1 MALISLLNQSPS
13 DLRAWVQVLR
23 NRASDSRPMRLRL
36 RAELFLASF
45 AVREE
50 SIRSEEG
57 GGAYISKY
65 IKGILK
71 SRLSRREQSRWNIID
86 DTTSMAFFEEFSSL
100 NPVFHTFLFY
110 GRLPSPFS
118 RVRNT
123 SPHLSIHKK
132 ALPRGERKLQDEYAL
147 DSRIHSRPDPLWN
160 FRNLQKHSRKGL
172 VMIFSKITRCW
183 SGRRSSGDP

>member
-1 MALISLLNQSPS
+1 M
-13 DLRAWVQVLR
+13 V
-23 NRASDSRPMRLRL
+23 ASDSRPMRLRL

-57 GGAYISKY
+57 SGAYISKY

-86 DTTSMAFFEEFSSL
+86 DTTSMAFFEEFASL

-110 GRLPSPFS
+110 GRRDGEDLSFHIVGFF
-118 RVRNT
+118 R
-123 SPHLSIHKK
+123 LSIQ
-132 ALPRGERKLQDEYAL
+132 GY
-147 DSRIHSRPDPLWN
+147 IFFLWES
-160 FRNLQKHSRKGL
+160 F
-172 VMIFSKITRCW
+172 
-183 SGRRSSGDP
+183 

>member
-1 MALISLLNQSPS
+1 M
-13 DLRAWVQVLR
+13 V
-23 NRASDSRPMRLRL
+23 ASDSRPMRLRL

-118 RVRNT
+118 RVRNP
-123 SPHLSIHKK
+123 SPHQQVEESRLCLKVS
-132 ALPRGERKLQDEYAL
+132 LKLL
-147 DSRIHSRPDPLWN
+147 LK
-160 FRNLQKHSRKGL
+160 NLLK
-172 VMIFSKITRCW
+172 
-183 SGRRSSGDP
+183 

>member
-1 MALISLLNQSPS
+1 MELPKPENLLMQS
-13 DLRAWVQVLR
+13 
-23 NRASDSRPMRLRL
+23 
-36 RAELFLASF
+36 AELHPIKVWIYFEQVISKKKPF
-45 AVREE
+45 VTSPTCFMREE

-71 SRLSRREQSRWNIID
+71 SRLSRREQSRWNIMD

-147 DSRIHSRPDPLWN
+147 DSRIHSRPDPL
-160 FRNLQKHSRKGL
+160 
-172 VMIFSKITRCW
+172 
-183 SGRRSSGDP
+183 